1 MPWASFKHIFYTLI
15 IFIFISSSSL
25 ANTRYP
31 LTVTDGLGR
40 EIVIEEQP
48 QRISSKTLFTDAV
61 LLELVDETALSS
73 LTDLAINPN
82 YSLIIDRLP
91 ESVPLLG
98 LNIEMIIANRP
109 DIVFAANWS
118 DAAKLSMLERA
129 GITVFRLQAPKNIDE
144 IEAEILRVGKI
155 VNHNEAAQQI
165 VARMRARL
173 KSDIIPAKHK
183 LTGMDYNPWGTSSG
197 QDSSWNGLLEQAHVD
212 NIIKDYATDK
222 YGQVPVSKEMII
234 VLNPDV
240 LFIPAWVYGNESTA
254 EQFKQQVLTDPSLQS
269 VNAIKNNRV
278 YQVPHA
284 LRGVY
289 SQYFVDAIRFIN
301 HAVYKS

>member
-15 IFIFISSSSL
+15 LFISISSSSL
-25 ANTRYP
+25 ANTNYP

-40 EIVIEEQP
+40 EIIIEEQP

-165 VARMRARL
+165 VAR
-173 KSDIIPAKHK
+173 I
-183 LTGMDYNPWGTSSG
+183 T
-197 QDSSWNGLLEQAHVD
+197 
-212 NIIKDYATDK
+212 
-222 YGQVPVSKEMII
+222 
-234 VLNPDV
+234 
-240 LFIPAWVYGNESTA
+240 
-254 EQFKQQVLTDPSLQS
+254 
-269 VNAIKNNRV
+269 
-278 YQVPHA
+278 
-284 LRGVY
+284 
-289 SQYFVDAIRFIN
+289 
-301 HAVYKS
+301 